1 MLLYYSYNVLS
12 YNAANGVSPFLS
24 LHHSQ
29 APAKHKGVSA
39 VSFRSY
45 SKDSTLTSSSSN
57 RNLIFNDIIVRLSAV
72 QKNLSSAKRQLKD
85 LSIYTPEEIRGN
97 SALRLKTAQLEL
109 TLKHI
114 FDESTASFSKEE
126 LNQILTILE
135 TVK

>member
-1 MLLYYSYNVLS
+1 MLLCYPYNVLS
-12 YNAANGVSPFLS
+12 YNAANGVSPFFS

-29 APAKHKGVSA
+29 VPKGVSA

-45 SKDSTLTSSSSN
+45 SNDSTPTSSSSS

-72 QKNLSSAKRQLKD
+72 QKNLSSAKRQLKE
-85 LSIYTPEEIRGN
+85 LSTYTPEEIRGN
-97 SALRLKTAQLEL
+97 SALRLKSAQLEL

-126 LNQILTILE
+126 LSQILTILE

>member
-1 MLLYYSYNVLS
+1 MLLCYPYNVLS
-12 YNAANGVSPFLS
+12 YNAANGVSPFFS

-29 APAKHKGVSA
+29 APKAVSA

-45 SKDSTLTSSSSN
+45 SNDSTPTSSSSS

-72 QKNLSSAKRQLKD
+72 QKNLSSAKRQLKE
-85 LSIYTPEEIRGN
+85 LSTYTPEEIRGN
-97 SALRLKTAQLEL
+97 SALRLKSAQLEL

-126 LNQILTILE
+126 LSQILTILE

>member
-1 MLLYYSYNVLS
+1 MLQT
-12 YNAANGVSPFLS
+12 GFLRFFS

-29 APAKHKGVSA
+29 APKGVSA

-57 RNLIFNDIIVRLSAV
+57 RNLIFNDIIMRLSAV
-72 QKNLSSAKRQLKD
+72 QKNLSSAKRQLKV
-85 LSIYTPEEIRGN
+85 LSTYTPEEIREN
-97 SALRLKTAQLEL
+97 SALRLKSAQLEL
-109 TLKHI
+109 TLKHV

-126 LNQILTILE
+126 LSQILTILE